1 MEFVHQSEKNGVTIF
16 LCYMRRV
23 WYQWQIICRGR
34 TEQHNLNAL
43 NGNPRCRFTLAPPP
57 HFFVLISGVRFPGIN
72 GTKLLAASAKMAPT
86 LIWCVYAP
94 IIQNIVWIQVTTKS
108 DFKLFITLSST
119 QWFVP
124 KKVLICKLPW
134 KMATRHLHFSSA
146 LFISFSIWGAAELC

>member
-1 MEFVHQSEKNGVTIF
+1 MCTRVKKMVSPSFFV
-16 LCYMRRV
+16 CYMRRV
-23 WYQWQIICRGR
+23 WYQWQIICRQNSTIWMHWMGI
-34 TEQHNLNAL
+34 HGVASHLPVA
-43 NGNPRCRFTLAPPP
+43 APP

-108 DFKLFITLSST
+108 DFKLFITLSPT

-146 LFISFSIWGAAELC
+146 LFISFPIWGAAELC